1 MEVQEADLEKSA
13 APLVSQRRQWPLSQK
28 PQKFYAKKMAPLP
41 EINSSETEPL
51 FTRKTWVEDGWRHHK
66 KKKLAILTCLMD
78 GLDAACVEENSLRKC
93 GPRGILYSFGHE
105 SRLPSSQ
112 IANSNYY
119 FLDG

>member
-1 MEVQEADLEKSA
+1 
-13 APLVSQRRQWPLSQK
+13 
-28 PQKFYAKKMAPLP
+28 
-41 EINSSETEPL
+41 
-51 FTRKTWVEDGWRHHK
+51 
-66 KKKLAILTCLMD
+66 MD

-93 GPRGILYSFGHE
+93 GPRGILYNFWHE